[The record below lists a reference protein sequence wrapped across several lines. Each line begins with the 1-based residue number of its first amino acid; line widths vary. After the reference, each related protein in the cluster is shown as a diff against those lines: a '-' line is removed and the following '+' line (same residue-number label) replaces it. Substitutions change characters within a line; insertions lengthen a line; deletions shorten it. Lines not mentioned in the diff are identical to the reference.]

1 MPARPARN
9 ALASALVLALGCRVD
24 AWAAT
29 ATIAAAPPPM
39 STLDAARAD
48 SRQLIL
54 QAGVFDPLAQRLDA
68 SAVGAADAA
77 QPTSYAIVQLDADRM
92 KDARRELLARGVEL
106 LGYVPNNAYYARLDA
121 AALESV
127 RKIAGVRWAGALQPA
142 MKLDPQLWRSQRSAS
157 AASQEDGGHEIVLYA
172 FKGVSSAQMAASL
185 RKRVPGVQ
193 ITARS
198 ERAEAT
204 PFVRARIADA
214 AQLDALAREASA
226 IDGVR
231 YVTPWVQT
239 RLTNAGSVG
248 AIQANST
255 SICAGSGAVCG
266 PSPLWDQ
273 GLLGSGQI
281 VAVADSGTTPDAAWF
296 ATLDEGSGAHT
307 EVTFA
312 DDPPPVPPAIGRLYP
327 DNKIIGYWTQPGNVA
342 YDYYSGHG
350 THVTGSVLGDA
361 AGTFGASSFL
371 PSTPLLPNHDLADGM
386 APNAQL
392 LMQDVGGTHP
402 RNVNAGDVEALL
414 EQAYAGGARL
424 HNDSWGGAEKGLYV
438 GDDAAVDRVTR
449 RREDLLVIVA
459 AGNDAIGP
467 VQTGSPGNAKNAL
480 SVAALDHAGS
490 TAHASYS
497 NLGPAA
503 DGRIKPDIAAP
514 GSDIISARNTT
525 VSSPVSATVRAPQ
538 SRSNSGTSM
547 AAPTLTG
554 NATLVRQFFTDGFY
568 PRGERSDADKLNPT
582 GAMLKAV
589 LLNGTNPL
597 ASPEWPT
604 AENGWGRAWLDGN
617 LWFKNTTPGGDDSR
631 RLRLFERVN
640 AAGLETGDANEYI
653 VENVAAGLELRA
665 TLAWFDVEAAPGAA
679 STLVNDLD
687 LEVVAPD
694 GVTYLGNHFEAGVS
708 TAGGSANAKDTVEQV
723 RLPTPV
729 SGRYTIRIKARNVP
743 GDGSDGSD
751 RQGYAL
757 AVSGAFGLPDP
768 VPFPAPTALTEAS
781 NGDGGV
787 GIGFTAAAGAQGY
800 QLYRADGDCASANA
814 ADFHLVASAAAAP
827 LVDDRTQGGYSYA
840 YRVRGV
846 QGDVEGELSS
856 CVTVISQDA
865 CTLPPSFDRESLI
878 ADGAHASCSIGLSWA
893 PVVSRCPA
901 AQAVTYT
908 VLRDTDHSFG
918 AATTLA
924 EDLTSPTYT
933 DTTVGNGTPYYY
945 RVLGTDSAGNAS
957 EASFTTV
964 ATPSGANGPDPNAYR
979 DDVDTHAYSTLEQPW
994 QVTGTAASAGT
1005 LSYHNARD
1013 GGTYPNLTCADIET
1027 PVLRLPPGASLS
1039 YKAQYNLEHE
1049 WDGVVTEISTDDGA
1063 TWVDLP
1069 PAGGYPS
1076 TFAQTQGAN
1085 HGETPGN
1092 ACGYLYT
1099 QGAFNGVSTVDNPA
1113 DPNNADAT
1121 PAFLSFGADLAA
1133 YAGQTVR
1140 IRWRF
1145 SSDSNTEFSGFWL
1158 DEVRIGSGA
1167 SGELIFANGFEES
1180 GGGDYMC
1187 HQGLPVRRP

>member
-1 MPARPARN
+1 MPVRTART
-9 ALASALVLALGCRVD
+9 ALLSALVLALGWPASD
-24 AWAAT
+24 ARAAT
-29 ATIAAAPPPM
+29 TTVAAAPLPLDA
-39 STLDAARAD
+39 LDAARAD
-48 SRQLIL
+48 SRRLIL
-54 QAGVFDPLAQRLDA
+54 QAGAFDPAAQRLDV
-68 SAVGAADAA
+68 SAVGAADAS
-77 QPTSYAIVQLDADRM
+77 QPTSYAIVQLDPDHLKA
-92 KDARRELLARGVEL
+92 ARRELLARGVEL

-142 MKLDPQLWRSQRSAS
+142 MKLDPQLWRSRRTA
-157 AASQEDGGHEIVLYA
+157 ATASQEDGGHEIVLSA
-172 FKGVSSAQMAASL
+172 FRGASSAQIAATL
-185 RKRVPGVQ
+185 RKRVPGVE

-198 ERAEAT
+198 ERAQAS
-204 PFVRARIADA
+204 PYVRARVADA
-214 AQLDALAREASA
+214 AQLDALVREASA

-296 ATLDEGSGAHT
+296 ATLDKGSGAHT

-312 DDPPPVPPAIGRLYP
+312 DDPPPLPPAIGRLYP

-371 PSTPLLPNHDLADGM
+371 PSTPLLPSHDLADGM

-392 LMQDVGGTHP
+392 LMQDIGGTSP
-402 RNVNAGDVEALL
+402 RNVNAGDVEDLL
-414 EQAYAGGARL
+414 EQAHAGGARL
-424 HNDSWGGAEKGLYV
+424 HNDSWGGAENGLYV
-438 GDDAAVDRVTR
+438 ADDAAVDRVTR
-449 RREDLLVIVA
+449 RREDLLVIIA
-459 AGNDAIGP
+459 AGNNADGP
-467 VQTGSPGNAKNAL
+467 VQTGSPSNAKNAL

-490 TAHASYS
+490 TAHAWYS

-514 GSDIISARNTT
+514 GTDIISARNTT
-525 VSSPVSATVRAPQ
+525 ASSPVSATVRAPQ
-538 SRSNSGTSM
+538 SRPDSGTSM

-568 PRGERSDADKLNPT
+568 PRGERSAADALNPT

-597 ASPEWPT
+597 ASPDWPT
-604 AENGWGRAWLDGN
+604 GENGWGRAWLDGN

-640 AAGLETGDANEYI
+640 AAGLETGDANEYVI
-653 VENVAAGLELRA
+653 ENVAAGLELRA

-694 GVTYLGNHFEAGVS
+694 GTVYLGNHFSGDASV
-708 TAGGSANAKDTVEQV
+708 AGGSANAKDTVEQV

-729 SGRYTIRIKARNVP
+729 AGRYTIRVKAGNVP

-757 AVSGAFGLPDP
+757 ALSAAFALPDP
-768 VPFPAPTALTEAS
+768 AAFPAPTALTAAS
-781 NGDGGV
+781 NGDAGV
-787 GIGFTAAAGAQGY
+787 GIGFTAAAGAQGF
-800 QLYRADGDCASANA
+800 QLYRADGDCSANA
-814 ADFHLVASAAAAP
+814 ADFHLVASGTAAP
-827 LVDDRTQGGYSYA
+827 LTDDRTQGGYSYA

-846 QGDVEGELSS
+846 QGDVEGELSES
-856 CVTVISQDA
+856 CVAVVSQDA
-865 CTLPPSFDRESLI
+865 CTRLPGFDTHSLL
-878 ADGAHASCSIGLSWA
+878 ADGANASCSVDLAWA
-893 PVVSRCPA
+893 TAASQCPTTSTI
-901 AQAVTYT
+901 TYT
-908 VLRDTDHSFG
+908 VLRDTDPYFS
-918 AATTLA
+918 APTTLA
-924 EDLTSPTYT
+924 DDLATPAFT
-933 DTTVGNGTPYYY
+933 DTGVGNGTPYFY
-945 RVLGTDSAGNAS
+945 RVFANDSLGNAS
-957 EASFTTV
+957 PVSDTLGV
-964 ATPSGANGPDPNAYR
+964 TPTGADGPDPNAYL
-979 DDVDTHAYSTLEQPW
+979 DDADTHVYATLQSPW
-994 QVTGTAASAGT
+994 QITNTEASAGT

-1013 GGTYPNLTCADIET
+1013 GGVYPSSTCASLET
-1027 PVLRLPPGASLS
+1027 PPLRLPAGASLG
-1039 YKAQYNLEHE
+1039 YQARYDLEHE

-1063 TWVDLP
+1063 TWTDLP
-1069 PAGGYPS
+1069 PDGGYPS
-1076 TFAQTQGAN
+1076 TFDQTQGTTHADA
-1085 HGETPGN
+1085 PAN
-1092 ACGYLYT
+1092 ACGYAYT
-1099 QGAFNGVSTVDNPA
+1099 HGAFNGVSTSADPA
-1113 DPNNADAT
+1113 DPDNGEAT
-1121 PAFLSFGADLAA
+1121 PVFLGFGSDLAA

-1145 SSDSNTEFSGFWL
+1145 SSDSGSEFTGFWL
-1158 DEVRIGSGA
+1158 DEVRIGGGA
-1167 SGELIFANGFEES
+1167 AADLIFADGFEQ
-1180 GGGDYMC
+1180 GGGGAMC
-1187 HQGLPVRRP
+1187 H